1 MCTSHHSATTTSERT
16 APRMPTLERSLT
28 TPRTLALA
36 AHESLC
42 VVDAQ
47 GRPLVNILATDA
59 GPVLQLPSADLQLDV
74 AGKLQIQADQVEMT
88 ARDGEMKLFAK
99 DDIIARGERI
109 RLN

>member
-1 MCTSHHSATTTSERT
+1 MCTSHSAAPTSERPT
-16 APRMPTLERSLT
+16 PRMSVIERSPT

-36 AHESLC
+36 AHESLR
-42 VVDAQ
+42 VVDAH

-74 AGKLQIQADQVEMT
+74 AGKLQIQADQVEMI
-88 ARDGEMKLFAK
+88 ARDGEMKLLAK
-99 DDIIARGERI
+99 DDIIARGEKI

>member
-1 MCTSHHSATTTSERT
+1 
-16 APRMPTLERSLT
+16 
-28 TPRTLALA
+28 
-36 AHESLC
+36 
-42 VVDAQ
+42 
-47 GRPLVNILATDA
+47 
-59 GPVLQLPSADLQLDV
+59 VLQLPSADLQLDV